1 MAQVLQHDLHAGI
14 EEGEFPQAV
23 FQRLEGVV
31 EVREGGGGGEK
42 AHLRPGAA
50 IRVAHDLQ
58 MLDRIAALEA
68 GVMFLAVAPD
78 AQVEPVGKR
87 VDHRDADAVQAAGD
101 LVGILVE
108 LPARVQLGHD
118 DLGRRDALLL
128 VDAHGDA
135 APVVGDRDAVIG
147 VKRDRDGV
155 RVARQRLVD
164 AVVDDLVDHVVQARA
179 VIGVADIHAGPLAY
193 SLQALEN
200 LDGIRA
206 VFAGRRS
213 VFCHA

>member
-1 MAQVLQHDLHAGI
+1 
-14 EEGEFPQAV
+14 
-23 FQRLEGVV
+23 
-31 EVREGGGGGEK
+31 
-42 AHLRPGAA
+42 
-50 IRVAHDLQ
+50 
-58 MLDRIAALEA
+58 MLDRIATLEA
-68 GVMFLAVAPD
+68 GVMLLAVAPD

-101 LVGILVE
+101 LVGVLVE
-108 LPARVQLGHD
+108 LPAGVQLGHD
-118 DLGRRDALLL
+118 DLGGRDALLL

-135 APVVGDRDAVIG
+135 APVVGDRDAVVG

-179 VIGVADIHAGPLAY
+179 VIGVADIHAGPLAHG
-193 SLQALEN
+193 LQALEN

-206 VFAGRRS
+206 VFAGRAGVVCHVRACL
-213 VFCHA
+213 FCLRFYTR